1 MSVLKGKLTRV
12 VHFSIDWNDIH
23 DACCCCWWWCVWRKD
38 RDLHPDDMEEV
49 KQRCA
54 CWLYVCSRLTPSTLK
69 LIFLLFRV
77 EHIKGLDPENKGLFY
92 LRGHMGVGAQVA
104 EFVPRPRWQIS
115 TQKRWKGNSLHPH
128 CTSTYRPQHGFGCES
143 TYCCTTWLPNQKFL
157 HSLLHLAHTW
167 DSAQFSHLSQMSM
180 PCHAVYVCV
189 C

>member
-1 MSVLKGKLTRV
+1 
-12 VHFSIDWNDIH
+12 
-23 DACCCCWWWCVWRKD
+23 
-38 RDLHPDDMEEV
+38 MEEV

-54 CWLYVCSRLTPSTLK
+54 CWFYVCSRLTPSTLR

-77 EHIKGLDPENKGLFY
+77 EYIKGLDPENKGLFY

-128 CTSTYRPQHGFGCES
+128 CTSTHRPQHGFGCES
-143 TYCCTTWLPNQKFL
+143 TYFYTTWLPNQKFF
-157 HSLLHLAHTW
+157 HSPLHLAHTL
-167 DSAQFSHLSQMSM
+167 DSVQLSHPSQMSDGEGNGNPLQCSCLENPKDRRTSWAAVYGVTQSQTRLKWLSSM
-180 PCHAVYVCV
+180 PCHAVCVCV